1 MNRIEKYGTMF
12 VAFIGAA
19 SGVWA
24 VYNDFSDS
32 EFKRPITLRDAKV
45 KSFKSQISSAKERK
59 DKKEVLR
66 VSLDYEKYEESWRNR
81 QTLSSITK
89 PISNLVNVKASPDE
103 IKQLEE
109 LLQNQEFYFTVGKT
123 EPESIGSAY
132 LATGDFAKAS
142 QYYQVAADLD
152 PSNGNVYALRALA
165 LQGEAQAAS
174 VEEVRQDLIQKS
186 MGFAEIATAKGVD
199 PKKIEL
205 LSRELKANKA
215 NSADA
220 KNRAA
225 D

>member
-1 MNRIEKYGTMF
+1 ML
-12 VAFIGAA
+12 VAVIGAA

-32 EFKRPITLRDAKV
+32 EFKKPIALREAKV
-45 KSFKSQISSAKERK
+45 KSYKSQIASVKERG
-59 DKKEVLR
+59 DKKEALR

-81 QTLSSITK
+81 QALSSITK
-89 PISNLVNVKASPDE
+89 PISNLVKAKLSPNE

-109 LLQNQEFYFTVGKT
+109 LLQNQEFYFAAGKT
-123 EPESIGSAY
+123 EPEAIGSAY
-132 LATGDFAKAS
+132 LATGNFAKAS

-152 PSNGNVYALRALA
+152 PSNANVYALRALA
-165 LQGEAQAAS
+165 LQGEAQTTL
-174 VEEVRQDLIQKS
+174 VEEVRQDLIQKA
-186 MGFAEIATAKGVD
+186 MGFAETATDRGVD

-205 LSRELKANKA
+205 LSRELKANIA